1 MQFIKKIDHLKWLKL
16 GLAISIFSIGYLITM
31 FYFQINQLNENHK
44 RIVICNTLSNN
55 FLTLESQIDHE
66 TYFAQSQLLNLNIST
81 QNTSLEN
88 KYIEEFIQD
97 NKNLNELDSEFSDKI
112 KETKTLL
119 RDFLNSKNQLIKS
132 NSISN
137 TSHFNRSVYK
147 LQQNIINYNELLVR
161 KSNYYNNNYQKL
173 IGQTK
178 TSGFLIALI
187 SLVIFVLSYVKMNE
201 DLLELKKIND
211 EVVFMN
217 QTLNNAEMVA
227 GFGSWKVNIEENRYV
242 LSDNFYRLVGV
253 EPKGFEASLENIMR
267 FMHPDDKEMVQ
278 KLHKDSFGTKESTTI
293 SYRYLLD
300 DGTIRHMVSVGKF
313 LNNSKGQLIKIG
325 VNQDITELMKKSK
338 ELEEKNSKLIS
349 MNSEL
354 ESFNNIVG
362 HDLQEPLRKI
372 QMFISRIE
380 SKEFLETSSETT
392 IVYFGKI
399 RSAAERMQNLMTDLV
414 NYTRTIKGDRIF
426 EQVDLN
432 TVFEEITEELSL
444 IIEEKNA
451 KISIDHLPTVLG
463 TRFQIQQL
471 FINLISNAL
480 KYVKPDVSP
489 MIEVKI
495 EEFLI
500 EIVNEKSISSNDYH
514 KITVSDNGIGFEQ
527 QHADKIFMLFKRLE
541 TDQTYKGTG
550 LGLAIC
556 KKIVDNNNGLITA
569 LGVPDKGSVF
579 TVYLPKKT
587 NLS

>member
-1 MQFIKKIDHLKWLKL
+1 MAFIKKIDHLKWLKL

-31 FYFQINQLNENHK
+31 FYFQINQLNANHK
-44 RIVICNTLSNN
+44 RIVICNSLNIN
-55 FLTLESQIDHE
+55 FINLQSKIEQDSYNT
-66 TYFAQSQLLNLNIST
+66 QSQLLNLNLSSQKAQID
-81 QNTSLEN
+81 NN
-88 KYIEEFIQD
+88 YIALFIEK
-97 NKNLNELDSEFSDKI
+97 NKNLNQIDNGFYFKFND
-112 KETKTLL
+112 TKTLL
-119 RDFLNSKNQLIKS
+119 KDYIKSKNQLLNVKTIR
-132 NSISN
+132 NIN
-137 TSHFNRSVYK
+137 HYNRSVYN
-147 LQQNIINYNELLVR
+147 LTDNIKNYSEYLETKISSYSHKYEELIV
-161 KSNYYNNNYQKL
+161 
-173 IGQTK
+173 QTK

-217 QTLNNAEMVA
+217 ETLSNAEMVA
-227 GFGSWKVNIEENRYV
+227 GFGSWKINMVENRYI
-242 LSDNFYRLVGV
+242 LSDNFYRLVGLKPKTFDATLEKIMELIHPEDREAV
-253 EPKGFEASLENIMR
+253 EN
-267 FMHPDDKEMVQ
+267 
-278 KLHKDSFGTKESTTI
+278 LHKNSFATKESTTI
-293 SYRYLLD
+293 TYRYLLPN
-300 DGTIRHMVSVGKF
+300 GTIRYMVSVGKF
-313 LNNSKGQLIKIG
+313 LNNSKGELVKIG
-325 VNQDITELMKKSK
+325 VNQDVTELMKKSK
-338 ELEEKNSKLIS
+338 ELEEKNLKLTA

-380 SKEFLETSSETT
+380 TKEFLETSSEIT
-392 IVYFGKI
+392 VGYFDKI
-399 RSAAERMQNLMTDLV
+399 KLAAQRMQNLMTELV

-432 TVFEEITEELSL
+432 TIFTEILEELSL
-444 IIEEKNA
+444 TIEEKNA
-451 KISIDHLPTVLG
+451 QISVDHLPTVLG

-471 FINLISNAL
+471 FINLVSNAL
-480 KYVKPDVSP
+480 KYVKLNLEPIIAIR
-489 MIEVKI
+489 IEQ
-495 EEFLI
+495 FNT
-500 EIVNEKSISSNDYH
+500 EIVNDKSISSKDYY

-569 LGVPDKGSVF
+569 VGVPDKGSVF

-587 NLS
+587 NLN